1 MSDTG
6 TSPDYCPNCIQFG
19 FPLLLAR
26 YAVARADLEVRR
38 PAPALQAPFGSGV
51 QDIALPASEARY
63 TLRLLRGGYVYTFN
77 EARDEWRAW
86 QLNDHGDLSPFDIRD
101 STPPPQNDDA
111 PARCSRHGSAMMSK
125 CIIVPDAQWGT
136 TLWLA
141 YSAAPW
147 TAKVWRRHQT
157 AGYRQRS
164 MRRIDVAG
172 WAASAAPQPH
182 MVSLYQALEQVA
194 EFHLVDSYPALPR
207 TPGTSSLPRVNVL
220 PGFHAL
226 EHSLSGHTQ
235 YSQLQVDLLRAQAR
249 LAARQHLPDHPL
261 SVAPALVALDDPVG
275 IIADLNQLAVARLL
289 EWENEPERA
298 EKRQS
303 AAAITALREAIHHG
317 AMEDELHRKRTSA
330 MVGKGMLGVFGG
342 RAASQELSRS
352 MPLWTDDVFA
362 VEDDEE
368 VLRLGRKSW
377 KKYREHLR
385 GGDAYA
391 RWLKNTY
398 AAEQAQFYQQHI
410 AALDDAYIAW
420 LSAAAFKQHMI
431 CNFDCTDSTSGVLYQ
446 EAVTAMLQ
454 DATSR
459 GKVFEYVLESLEND
473 DPLDP
478 EAILLRAQVW
488 NQDAL
493 ITEWK
498 EALAKTSSAPG
509 ARDWLVA
516 ANGLSNALKGLL
528 DHPTAGKAAGMHQGA
543 ARLLEHLSGPVTRM
557 VGDEIGRLVA
567 ADVGHLPARWQMGL
581 LTAMAQS
588 GSPHTQLV
596 DLTGHTTPKR
606 ARKALAMTLAS
617 RAGLNAAQQASAAA
631 TAALE
636 AANATMDGARFM
648 FGMLALVD
656 EDQLKLFKALN
667 AKAVIPG
674 AAIKGHLQRTLSV
687 VDLHDAMRG
696 TVSGLHRS
704 SYGYGLAGL
713 VMMSASLGHL
723 NQQIMKTPVEGR
735 GLLKANFAAGVAA
748 LVGDSAI
755 LLGEVGA
762 KLPWLSKTLAEPM
775 GRWMHNAGTRAAVIR
790 AGGQILSSVAGMLL
804 GALSIYE
811 GARDFSLNMG
821 YGIAMGALGAA
832 IIAFSFLTLTGIG
845 APVAVLLMIATAVVT
860 VVVAYFKPDEVER
873 WLDKVM
879 HFGMN
884 GTGAFDSIEMQ
895 KVALTGLRSI

>member
-1 MSDTG
+1 MSDTD
-6 TSPDYCPNCIQFG
+6 TSADYCPNCIQLG

-26 YAVARADLEVRR
+26 YAVARADPDVRR
-38 PAPALQAPFGSGV
+38 PAPALQAPFGSGM

-63 TLRLLRGGYVYTFN
+63 TLRLLRGGYVYAFH
-77 EARDEWRAW
+77 EARDEWLAW

-157 AGYRQRS
+157 AGYRQRT

-182 MVSLYQALEQVA
+182 MASLYQALEQVA
-194 EFHLVDSYPALPR
+194 EFHLVDSYPPLPR
-207 TPGTSSLPRVNVL
+207 TPGASSLPRVNVL

-226 EHSLSGHTQ
+226 EHSLSGYTP
-235 YSQLQVDLLRAQAR
+235 YSQQQVDLLRAQAR

-261 SVAPALVALDDPVG
+261 SVAPALVALDDPIG

-342 RAASQELSRS
+342 RAASQTLSRS

-362 VEDDEE
+362 VDDEEE
-368 VLRLGRKSW
+368 VLRLGRTSW
-377 KKYREHLR
+377 KKYRKHLR

-391 RWLKNTY
+391 RWLKNAY
-398 AAEQAQFYQQHI
+398 VAEQAQFYQQHV

-420 LSAAAFKQHMI
+420 LSAAAFKQHMV
-431 CNFDCTDSTSGVLYQ
+431 CNFDSTDSTSGVLYQ

-454 DATSR
+454 DATAR
-459 GKVFEYVLESLEND
+459 GSVFAYVLERLEND

-493 ITEWK
+493 INQWK
-498 EALAKTSSAPG
+498 ELLATTSTAPG

-516 ANGLSNALKGLL
+516 SNGVSNAFKGIL
-528 DHPTAGKAAGMHQGA
+528 DHPTAGKAAGMYAGA

-557 VGDEIGRLVA
+557 VGDEIGRMVA
-567 ADVGHLPARWQMGL
+567 ADVGRLPARWQMGL

-636 AANATMDGARFM
+636 AANATMDGARFK
-648 FGMLALVD
+648 FGMVALVD
-656 EDQLKLFKALN
+656 EDQLRLFKALN
-667 AKAVIPG
+667 AKAVISGP
-674 AAIKGHLQRTLSV
+674 ATRGHLQRTLSV
-687 VDLHDAMRG
+687 VDLHEAMRS

-713 VMMSASLGHL
+713 VMLSASLGHL
-723 NQQIMKTPVEGR
+723 NQQIMKAPAEGR
-735 GLLKANFAAGVAA
+735 GLLEANFASGVAA

-775 GRWMHNAGTRAAVIR
+775 GRWMSSASTRAALLA
-790 AGGQILSSVAGMLL
+790 AGGRLLSGLAGMVI
-804 GALSIYE
+804 GALTFYQGYRDYPLNRVY
-811 GARDFSLNMG
+811 GATMMIG
-821 YGIAMGALGAA
+821 GTAGAAGAFLILVGAA
-832 IIAFSFLTLTGIG
+832 IPLGT
-845 APVAVLLMIATAVVT
+845 LLMIIAAVLT
-860 VVVAYFKPDEVER
+860 IAVAWMVPNEVEC
-873 WLDKVM
+873 WLDMAV
-879 HFGMN
+879 HFGN
-884 GTGAFDSIEMQ
+884 NERGVFDSWSAQAKAMQ
-895 KVALTGLRSI
+895 ALKVP